1 MRRLEAAA
9 KKALVA
15 LLYIGI
21 WQALAMARGNVYLLP
36 SPVSTLQSLFALM
49 GEGRFYASV
58 GLSLARVAGGFAL
71 GAAAGTLL
79 GLLTGFSGLA
89 RELLSP
95 LRGLLKATPVA
106 SFIIL
111 VLLWLGS
118 GVAPLFAIFVMV
130 TPLIWASVDAG
141 VRAADKNLLEMARL
155 FRMPRGK
162 ALLHIYVPSLLP
174 QYLAACTTALGF
186 AWKAGVAAEVLA
198 HPALSIGQGLYASKL
213 NIETPELFAWTLV
226 TILLSMAFE
235 KLVAAVLGRIRT

>member
-95 LRGLLKATPVA
+95 LRGLLKVTPVA

-213 NIETPELFAWTLV
+213 DIETPELFAWTLV